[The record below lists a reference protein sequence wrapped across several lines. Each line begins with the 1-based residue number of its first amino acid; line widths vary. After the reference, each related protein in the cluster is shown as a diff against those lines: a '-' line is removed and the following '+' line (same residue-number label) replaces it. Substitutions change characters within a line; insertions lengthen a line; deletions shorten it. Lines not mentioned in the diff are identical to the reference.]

1 MKKQK
6 NAKKS
11 MRVRKSKAL
20 FKKTS
25 IKVKINSL
33 VFGIIGVM
41 LVLLIILGAQSMKY
55 SSQYAGVLENIS
67 KITFIKTNSTQAAK
81 TIMNLCAIGGSISE
95 SGYNEMTDEMF
106 GYLDDIE
113 KNIGTDPLYSQ
124 NQNQMIPVR
133 SSVED
138 YLTAYDELVAAC
150 GDTFSSAGAE
160 SAKSMVNHA
169 SFITIRAETLLTY
182 EISRSEDV
190 QQQISENFLE
200 MIKLLIACVLIITA
214 LAVII
219 AIRVSSGISKPIIA
233 LEKRIALLAGGD
245 LTVEDIIINSSDE
258 TKLLADAFNQMKEN
272 LANVIQKVSKGT
284 KEMESATGIVEISI
298 GENAKGSVKISEA
311 IEQMMTHLEQQT
323 DETKHIMTQ
332 VNDMGDI
339 SREVTS
345 NAERIKDNSQEAISK
360 AMLGTENVE
369 AYVKQMQ
376 SVNESMGSMA
386 EVFRKFSESTKDMTT
401 ALSTIEE
408 IAGQTNLLSLNAS
421 IEAARAGEAGRGF
434 AVVATEIRKLADDS
448 QNAAGQIGEMISS
461 VQKEAEL
468 MSNTMKQ
475 SLSQLDKGNSLADDA
490 KVSFSQIKGSTET
503 VNDEVIQIIKKLGQ
517 LVEVM
522 DKTVEGMNIIH
533 SATDMNVVEINEVS
547 AIVTEETANLEEVSA
562 TTTMLANLAKDLEE
576 LVSEFKLK
584 EVEVDVEEITETEE
598 IEAEIEEEIL
608 TDSYPENSSDSE

>member
-1 MKKQK
+1 MSRTKKENQK
-6 NAKKS
+6 NS
-11 MRVRKSKAL
+11 L
-20 FKKTS
+20 LKKTS
-25 IKVKINSL
+25 IKGKINFL
-33 VFGIIGVM
+33 VFGIIAVM
-41 LVLLIILGAQSMKY
+41 LVQLVTLGYQSMKF
-55 SSQYAGVLENIS
+55 SNEYASVLENIS

-81 TIMNLCAIGGSISE
+81 TIMNLCSIGGSISE
-95 SGYNEMTDEMF
+95 SGYNEMMEEMR
-106 GYLDDIE
+106 GYLDNIE
-113 KNIGTDPLYSQ
+113 ENIGTDPLYSQ

-138 YLTAYDELVAAC
+138 YLAEYDALVAAC
-150 GDTFSSAGAE
+150 GDNFSSAGAE
-160 SAKSMVNHA
+160 MAKSMVNHA
-169 SFITIRAETLLTY
+169 SFISIRAETLLTY

-190 QQQISENFLE
+190 QEEISTNFRA
-200 MIKLLIACVLIITA
+200 MINILVISVLVITA
-214 LAVII
+214 LAIVI

-233 LEKRIALLAGGD
+233 LQKKLVALADGD
-245 LTVEDIIINSSDE
+245 LTTEDIHIQSSDE
-258 TKLLADAFNQMKEN
+258 TKDLADAFNLMKQN

-298 GENAKGSVKISEA
+298 GENTKGSVKISEA
-311 IEQMMTHLEQQT
+311 IDQMMTHLEQQT
-323 DETKHIMTQ
+323 DESKHIMQQ
-332 VNDMGDI
+332 VTDMGGI

-345 NAERIKDNSQEAISK
+345 NAERIKDNSQEALSK
-360 AMLGTENVE
+360 AVLGTENVA

-376 SVNESMGSMA
+376 SVNDSMRSMS
-386 EVFRKFSESTKDMTT
+386 EVFKKFSENTQAMTT

-448 QNAAGQIGEMISS
+448 QNAAHQIGEMINS

-468 MSNTMKQ
+468 MSDKMRQ
-475 SLSQLDKGNSLADDA
+475 SLLQLEKGNNLAEDT
-490 KVSFSQIKGSTET
+490 KVSFSMIKGSTET
-503 VNDEVIQIIKKLGQ
+503 VNDEVLQIIKKIGQ

-522 DKTVEGMNIIH
+522 DETVEGMNIIY

-576 LVSEFKLK
+576 LVSAFKLM
-584 EVEVDVEEITETEE
+584 EES
-598 IEAEIEEEIL
+598 EEE
-608 TDSYPENSSDSE
+608 TDESEKETDEDLAEYSESLNFDENKPSEGYDSLSE

>member
-1 MKKQK
+1 MKKLKKMSRTKKENQK
-6 NAKKS
+6 NS
-11 MRVRKSKAL
+11 L
-20 FKKTS
+20 LKKTS
-25 IKVKINSL
+25 IKGKINFL
-33 VFGIIGVM
+33 VFGIIAVM
-41 LVLLIILGAQSMKY
+41 LVQLVTLGYQSMKF
-55 SSQYAGVLENIS
+55 SNEYASVLENIS

-81 TIMNLCAIGGSISE
+81 TIMNLCSIGGSISE
-95 SGYNEMTDEMF
+95 SGYNEMMEEMRA
-106 GYLDDIE
+106 YLDNIE
-113 KNIGTDPLYSQ
+113 ENIGTDPLYSQ

-138 YLTAYDELVAAC
+138 YLAEYDALVAAC
-150 GDTFSSAGAE
+150 GDNFSSAGAE
-160 SAKSMVNHA
+160 MAKSMVNHA
-169 SFITIRAETLLTY
+169 SFISIRAETLLTY

-190 QQQISENFLE
+190 QKEISSNFMA
-200 MIKLLIACVLIITA
+200 MINILVISILVITA
-214 LAVII
+214 LAIVI

-233 LEKRIALLAGGD
+233 LQKKLVALADGD
-245 LTVEDIIINSSDE
+245 LTTEDIHIKSTDE
-258 TKLLADAFNQMKEN
+258 TKDLADAFNLMKQN

-298 GENAKGSVKISEA
+298 GENTKGSVKISEA
-311 IEQMMTHLEQQT
+311 IDQMMTHLEQQT
-323 DETKHIMTQ
+323 DESKHIMQQ
-332 VNDMGDI
+332 VTDMGGI

-345 NAERIKDNSQEAISK
+345 NAERIKDNSQEALSK
-360 AMLGTENVE
+360 AVLGTENVA

-376 SVNESMGSMA
+376 SVNDSMRSMS
-386 EVFRKFSESTKDMTT
+386 EVFKKFSENTQAMTT

-448 QNAAGQIGEMISS
+448 QNAAHQIGEMINS

-468 MSNTMKQ
+468 MSDKMRQ
-475 SLSQLDKGNSLADDA
+475 SLLQLEKGNNLAEDT
-490 KVSFSQIKGSTET
+490 KVSFSMIKGSTET
-503 VNDEVIQIIKKLGQ
+503 VNDEVLQIIKKIGQ

-522 DKTVEGMNIIH
+522 DETVEGMNIIY

-576 LVSEFKLK
+576 LVSAFKLM
-584 EVEVDVEEITETEE
+584 EES
-598 IEAEIEEEIL
+598 EEE
-608 TDSYPENSSDSE
+608 TDEDSVEYSESLNFDENKSSAGYDSLSE

>member
-1 MKKQK
+1 MKKLKKMSRTKKENQ
-6 NAKKS
+6 KKS
-11 MRVRKSKAL
+11 I

-25 IKVKINSL
+25 IKGKINFL
-33 VFGIIGVM
+33 VFGIIAVM
-41 LVLLIILGAQSMKY
+41 LVQLVTLGYQSMKF
-55 SSQYAGVLENIS
+55 SNEYASVLENIS

-81 TIMNLCAIGGSISE
+81 TIMNLCSIGGSISE
-95 SGYNEMTDEMF
+95 SGYNEMMEEMR
-106 GYLDDIE
+106 GYLDNIE
-113 KNIGTDPLYSQ
+113 ENIGTDPLYSQ

-138 YLTAYDELVAAC
+138 YLAEYDALVTAC
-150 GDTFSSAGAE
+150 GDNFSSAGAE
-160 SAKSMVNHA
+160 MAKSMVNHA
-169 SFITIRAETLLTY
+169 SFISIRAETLLTY

-190 QQQISENFLE
+190 QEEISTNFRA
-200 MIKLLIACVLIITA
+200 MINILVISVLVITA
-214 LAVII
+214 LAIVI

-233 LEKRIALLAGGD
+233 LQKKLVALADGD
-245 LTVEDIIINSSDE
+245 LTTEDIHIQSTDE
-258 TKLLADAFNQMKEN
+258 TKDLADAFNLMKQN

-298 GENAKGSVKISEA
+298 GENTKGSVKISEA
-311 IEQMMTHLEQQT
+311 IDQMMTHLEQQT
-323 DETKHIMTQ
+323 DESKHIMQQ
-332 VNDMGDI
+332 VTDMGGI

-345 NAERIKDNSQEAISK
+345 NAERIKDNSQEALSK
-360 AMLGTENVE
+360 AVLGTENVA

-376 SVNESMGSMA
+376 SVNDSMRSMS
-386 EVFRKFSESTKDMTT
+386 EVFKKFSENTQAMTT

-448 QNAAGQIGEMISS
+448 QNAAHQIGEMINS

-468 MSNTMKQ
+468 MSDKMRQ
-475 SLSQLDKGNSLADDA
+475 SLLQLEKGNNLAEDT
-490 KVSFSQIKGSTET
+490 KVSFSMIKGSTET
-503 VNDEVIQIIKKLGQ
+503 VNDEVLQIIKKIGQ

-522 DKTVEGMNIIH
+522 DKTVEGMNIIY

-576 LVSEFKLK
+576 LVSAFKLM
-584 EVEVDVEEITETEE
+584 EES
-598 IEAEIEEEIL
+598 EEE
-608 TDSYPENSSDSE
+608 TDEDLAEYSESLNLDENKPSAGYDSLSE

>member
-1 MKKQK
+1 MKKLKKMSRTKKENQ
-6 NAKKS
+6 KKS
-11 MRVRKSKAL
+11 I

-25 IKVKINSL
+25 IKGKINFL
-33 VFGIIGVM
+33 VFGIIAVM
-41 LVLLIILGAQSMKY
+41 LVQLVTLGYQSMKF
-55 SSQYAGVLENIS
+55 SNEYASVLENIS

-81 TIMNLCAIGGSISE
+81 TIMNLCSIGGSISE
-95 SGYNEMTDEMF
+95 SGYNEMMEEMR

-113 KNIGTDPLYSQ
+113 ENIGTDPLYSQ

-138 YLTAYDELVAAC
+138 YLAEYDALVTAC
-150 GDTFSSAGAE
+150 GDNFSSAGAE
-160 SAKSMVNHA
+160 MAKSMVNHA
-169 SFITIRAETLLTY
+169 SFISIRAETLLTY

-190 QQQISENFLE
+190 QKEISTNFMA
-200 MIKLLIACVLIITA
+200 MINILIISVLVITA
-214 LAVII
+214 LAIVI

-233 LEKRIALLAGGD
+233 LQKKLVALADGD
-245 LTVEDIIINSSDE
+245 LTTEDIHIQSTDE
-258 TKLLADAFNQMKEN
+258 TKDLADAFNLMKQN

-298 GENAKGSVKISEA
+298 GENTKGSVKISEA
-311 IEQMMTHLEQQT
+311 IDQMMTHLEQQT
-323 DETKHIMTQ
+323 DESKHIMQQ
-332 VNDMGDI
+332 VTDMGGI

-345 NAERIKDNSQEAISK
+345 NAERIKDNSQEALSK
-360 AMLGTENVE
+360 AVLGTENVA

-376 SVNESMGSMA
+376 SVNDSMRSMS
-386 EVFRKFSESTKDMTT
+386 EVFKKFSENTQAMTT

-448 QNAAGQIGEMISS
+448 QNAAHQIGEMINS

-468 MSNTMKQ
+468 MSDKMRQ
-475 SLSQLDKGNSLADDA
+475 SLLQLEKGNNLAEDT
-490 KVSFSQIKGSTET
+490 KVSFSMIKGSTET
-503 VNDEVIQIIKKLGQ
+503 VNDEVLQIIKKIGQ

-522 DKTVEGMNIIH
+522 DKTVEGMNIIY

-576 LVSEFKLK
+576 LVSAFKLM
-584 EVEVDVEEITETEE
+584 EES
-598 IEAEIEEEIL
+598 EEE
-608 TDSYPENSSDSE
+608 TDEDLAEYSESLNLDENKPSAGYDSLSE

>member
-1 MKKQK
+1 MKKLKKMSRTKKENQ
-6 NAKKS
+6 KKS
-11 MRVRKSKAL
+11 I

-25 IKVKINSL
+25 IKGKINFL
-33 VFGIIGVM
+33 VFGIIAVM
-41 LVLLIILGAQSMKY
+41 LVQLVTLGYQSMKF
-55 SSQYAGVLENIS
+55 SNEYASVLENIS

-81 TIMNLCAIGGSISE
+81 TIMNLCSIGGSISE
-95 SGYNEMTDEMF
+95 SGYNEMMEEMR
-106 GYLDDIE
+106 GYLDNIE
-113 KNIGTDPLYSQ
+113 ENIGTDPLYSQ

-138 YLTAYDELVAAC
+138 YLAEYDALVTAC
-150 GDTFSSAGAE
+150 GDNFSSAGAE
-160 SAKSMVNHA
+160 MAKSMVNHA
-169 SFITIRAETLLTY
+169 SFISIRAETLLTY

-190 QQQISENFLE
+190 QKEISTNFMA
-200 MIKLLIACVLIITA
+200 MINILIISVLVITA
-214 LAVII
+214 LAIVI

-233 LEKRIALLAGGD
+233 LQKKLVALADGD
-245 LTVEDIIINSSDE
+245 LTTEDIHIQSTDE
-258 TKLLADAFNQMKEN
+258 TKDLADAFNLMKQN

-298 GENAKGSVKISEA
+298 GENTKGSVKISEA
-311 IEQMMTHLEQQT
+311 IDQMMTHLEQQT
-323 DETKHIMTQ
+323 DESKHIMQQ
-332 VNDMGDI
+332 VTDMGGI

-345 NAERIKDNSQEAISK
+345 NAERIKDNSQEALSK
-360 AMLGTENVE
+360 AVLGTENVA

-376 SVNESMGSMA
+376 SVNDSMRSMS
-386 EVFRKFSESTKDMTT
+386 EVFKKFSENTQAMTT

-448 QNAAGQIGEMISS
+448 QNAAHQIGEMINS

-468 MSNTMKQ
+468 MSDKMRQ
-475 SLSQLDKGNSLADDA
+475 SLLQLEKGNNLAEDT
-490 KVSFSQIKGSTET
+490 KVSFSMIKGSTET
-503 VNDEVIQIIKKLGQ
+503 VNDEVLQIIKKIGQ

-522 DKTVEGMNIIH
+522 DETVEGMNIIY

-576 LVSEFKLK
+576 LVSAFKLM
-584 EVEVDVEEITETEE
+584 EES
-598 IEAEIEEEIL
+598 EEE
-608 TDSYPENSSDSE
+608 TDEDLAEYSESLNFDENKPSEGYDSLSE

>member
-1 MKKQK
+1 MKKLKKMSRTKKENQK
-6 NAKKS
+6 NS
-11 MRVRKSKAL
+11 L
-20 FKKTS
+20 LKKTS
-25 IKVKINSL
+25 IKGKINFL
-33 VFGIIGVM
+33 VFGIIAVM
-41 LVLLIILGAQSMKY
+41 LVQLVTLGYQSMKF
-55 SSQYAGVLENIS
+55 SNEYASVLENIS

-81 TIMNLCAIGGSISE
+81 TIMNLCSIGGSVSE
-95 SGYNEMTDEMF
+95 SGYNEMMEEMR
-106 GYLDDIE
+106 GYLDNIE
-113 KNIGTDPLYSQ
+113 ENIGTDPLYSQ

-138 YLTAYDELVAAC
+138 YLAEYDALVAAC
-150 GDTFSSAGAE
+150 GDNFSSAGAE
-160 SAKSMVNHA
+160 MAKSMVNHA
-169 SFITIRAETLLTY
+169 SFISIRAETLLTY

-190 QQQISENFLE
+190 QEEISTNFRA
-200 MIKLLIACVLIITA
+200 MINILVISVLVITA
-214 LAVII
+214 LAIVI

-233 LEKRIALLAGGD
+233 LQKKLVALADGD
-245 LTVEDIIINSSDE
+245 LTTEDIHIQSSDE
-258 TKLLADAFNQMKEN
+258 TKDLADAFNLMKQN

-298 GENAKGSVKISEA
+298 GENTKGSVKISEA
-311 IEQMMTHLEQQT
+311 IDQMMTHLEQQT
-323 DETKHIMTQ
+323 DESKHIMQQ
-332 VNDMGDI
+332 VTDMGGI

-345 NAERIKDNSQEAISK
+345 NAERIKDNSQEALSK
-360 AMLGTENVE
+360 AVLGTENVA

-376 SVNESMGSMA
+376 SVNDSMRSMS
-386 EVFRKFSESTKDMTT
+386 EVFKKFSENTQAMTT

-448 QNAAGQIGEMISS
+448 QNAAHQIGEMINS

-468 MSNTMKQ
+468 MSDKMRQ
-475 SLSQLDKGNSLADDA
+475 SLLQLEKGNNLAEDT
-490 KVSFSQIKGSTET
+490 KVSFSMIKGSTET
-503 VNDEVIQIIKKLGQ
+503 VNDEVLQIIKKIGQ

-522 DKTVEGMNIIH
+522 DETVEGMNIIY

-576 LVSEFKLK
+576 LVSAFKLM
-584 EVEVDVEEITETEE
+584 EES
-598 IEAEIEEEIL
+598 EEE
-608 TDSYPENSSDSE
+608 TDEDLAEYSESLNFDENKPSEGYDSLSE

>member
-1 MKKQK
+1 MKKLKKMSRTKRENQ
-6 NAKKS
+6 KKS
-11 MRVRKSKAL
+11 L

-25 IKVKINSL
+25 IKGKINFL
-33 VFGIIGVM
+33 VFGIIAVM
-41 LVLLIILGAQSMKY
+41 LVQLVTLGYQSMKF
-55 SSQYAGVLENIS
+55 SNEYASVLENIS

-81 TIMNLCAIGGSISE
+81 TIMNLCSIGGSISE
-95 SGYNEMTDEMF
+95 SGYNEMMEEMR
-106 GYLDDIE
+106 GYLDNIE
-113 KNIGTDPLYSQ
+113 ENIGTDPLYSQ

-138 YLTAYDELVAAC
+138 YLAEYDALVAAC
-150 GDTFSSAGAE
+150 GDNFSSAGAE
-160 SAKSMVNHA
+160 MAKSMVNHA
-169 SFITIRAETLLTY
+169 SFISIRAETLLTY

-190 QQQISENFLE
+190 QEEISTNFRA
-200 MIKLLIACVLIITA
+200 MINILVISVLVITA
-214 LAVII
+214 LAIVI

-233 LEKRIALLAGGD
+233 LQKKLVALADGD
-245 LTVEDIIINSSDE
+245 LTTEDIHIQSSDE
-258 TKLLADAFNQMKEN
+258 TKDLADAFNLMKQN

-298 GENAKGSVKISEA
+298 GENTKGSVKISEA
-311 IEQMMTHLEQQT
+311 IDQMMTHLEQQT
-323 DETKHIMTQ
+323 DESKHIMQQ
-332 VNDMGDI
+332 VTDMGGI

-345 NAERIKDNSQEAISK
+345 NAERIKDNSQEALSK
-360 AMLGTENVE
+360 AVLGTENVA

-376 SVNESMGSMA
+376 SVNDSMRSMS
-386 EVFRKFSESTKDMTT
+386 EVFKKFSENTQAMTT

-448 QNAAGQIGEMISS
+448 QNAAHQIGEMINS

-468 MSNTMKQ
+468 MSDKMRQ
-475 SLSQLDKGNSLADDA
+475 SLLQLEKGNNLAEDT
-490 KVSFSQIKGSTET
+490 KVSFSMIKGSTET
-503 VNDEVIQIIKKLGQ
+503 VNDEVLQIIKKIGQ

-522 DKTVEGMNIIH
+522 DETVEGMNIIY

-576 LVSEFKLK
+576 LVSAFKLM
-584 EVEVDVEEITETEE
+584 EES
-598 IEAEIEEEIL
+598 EEE
-608 TDSYPENSSDSE
+608 TDEDLAEYSESLNFDENKPSEGYDSLSE

>member
-1 MKKQK
+1 MKRQK
-6 NAKKS
+6 NARKS
-11 MRVRKSKAL
+11 MKVKKSKAL
-20 FKKTS
+20 FRKTS

-33 VFGIIGVM
+33 VFGIIGIM
-41 LVLLIILGAQSMKY
+41 LVLLVILGAQSMKY

-95 SGYNEMTDEMF
+95 SGYNEMTEEMY

-138 YLTAYDELVAAC
+138 YLAAYDELVAAC
-150 GDTFSSAGAE
+150 GENFSSAGAE
-160 SAKSMVNHA
+160 SAKTMVNHA

-190 QQQISENFLE
+190 QQEISANFMK
-200 MIKLLIACVLIITA
+200 MIKLLIAGVLIITA

-245 LTVEDIIINSSDE
+245 LTVEDIVIHSSDE
-258 TKLLADAFNQMKEN
+258 TKSLADAFNQMKEN

-345 NAERIKDNSQEAISK
+345 NAERIKDNSQEAITK

-584 EVEVDVEEITETEE
+584 EIEVEETEE
-598 IEAEIEEEIL
+598 EVL
-608 TDSYPENSSDSE
+608 VDSDSEISTDVE

>member
-1 MKKQK
+1 MKKLKKMSRTKKENQ
-6 NAKKS
+6 KKS
-11 MRVRKSKAL
+11 I

-25 IKVKINSL
+25 IKGKINFL
-33 VFGIIGVM
+33 VFGIIAVM
-41 LVLLIILGAQSMKY
+41 LVQLVTLGYQSMKF
-55 SSQYAGVLENIS
+55 SNEYASVLENIS

-81 TIMNLCAIGGSISE
+81 TIMNLCSIGGSISE
-95 SGYNEMTDEMF
+95 SGYNEMMEEMR
-106 GYLDDIE
+106 GYLDNIE
-113 KNIGTDPLYSQ
+113 ENIGTDPLYSQ

-138 YLTAYDELVAAC
+138 YLAEYDALVAAC
-150 GDTFSSAGAE
+150 GDNFSSAGAE
-160 SAKSMVNHA
+160 MAKSMVNHA
-169 SFITIRAETLLTY
+169 SFISIRAETLLTY

-190 QQQISENFLE
+190 QEEISTNFRA
-200 MIKLLIACVLIITA
+200 MINILVISVLVITA
-214 LAVII
+214 LAIVI

-233 LEKRIALLAGGD
+233 LQKKLVALADGD
-245 LTVEDIIINSSDE
+245 LTTEDIHIQSSDE
-258 TKLLADAFNQMKEN
+258 TKDLADAFNLMKQN

-298 GENAKGSVKISEA
+298 GENTKGSVKISEA
-311 IEQMMTHLEQQT
+311 IDQMMTHLEQQT
-323 DETKHIMTQ
+323 DESKHIMQQ
-332 VNDMGDI
+332 VTDMGGI

-345 NAERIKDNSQEAISK
+345 NAERIKDNSQEALSK
-360 AMLGTENVE
+360 AVLGTENVA

-376 SVNESMGSMA
+376 SVNDSMRSMS
-386 EVFRKFSESTKDMTT
+386 EVFKKFSENTQEMTT

-448 QNAAGQIGEMISS
+448 QNAAHQIGEMINS

-468 MSNTMKQ
+468 MSDKMRQ
-475 SLSQLDKGNSLADDA
+475 SLLQLEKGNNLAEDT
-490 KVSFSQIKGSTET
+490 KVSFSMIKGSTET
-503 VNDEVIQIIKKLGQ
+503 VNDEVLQIIKKIGQ

-522 DKTVEGMNIIH
+522 DETVEGMNIIY

-576 LVSEFKLK
+576 LVSAFKLM
-584 EVEVDVEEITETEE
+584 EES
-598 IEAEIEEEIL
+598 EEE
-608 TDSYPENSSDSE
+608 TDEDLAEYSESLNFDENKPSEGYDSLSE